1 MESFTRE
8 GNHKNSGFLGS
19 EKWEMEGKQ
28 LEISQIT
35 KGPWKA
41 EEDEVLINHV
51 KKYGPRD
58 WSSIRSKGLLQRTG
72 KSCRLRWVN
81 KLRPNL
87 KNGCK
92 FTTEEERV
100 VIELQ
105 AQFGNKWAKIATY
118 LPGRTDND
126 VKNFWSSRQKR
137 LARILQNSGT
147 TSHSKSLKIK
157 KEVPG
162 FLDVPALEVP
172 KFSSSMEEVSYAK
185 GQSCSS
191 SYLENSETINMEQF
205 PDIMNP
211 KLCNI
216 DANIAQLELMSRGK
230 SPYAEAPSQFF
241 FPHIPQPQPYLT
253 LSLDSQDL
261 LAKFED
267 PYFSQ
272 VFAPVDVPELGS
284 GYVGQPFLEPVRSSG
299 FGVREETDMTPD
311 AFFDDFPADMFDHM
325 EPLPSPSE

>member
-1 MESFTRE
+1 ME
-8 GNHKNSGFLGS
+8 GNRV
-19 EKWEMEGKQ
+19 EM
-28 LEISQIT
+28 SQIR

-58 WSSIRSKGLLQRTG
+58 WSSIRSKGLLRRTG

-92 FTTEEERV
+92 FTGEEERV

-147 TSHSKSLKIK
+147 PSSSSSSSSRSLKVK
-157 KEVPG
+157 KEIPG
-162 FLDVPALEVP
+162 FHDVPVMEAP
-172 KFSSSMEEVSYAK
+172 KLSSSMEELSYSK
-185 GQSCSS
+185 EQSCSS
-191 SYLENSETINMEQF
+191 SYLDNSQTTIKVEQF
-205 PDIMNP
+205 TDLVNP
-211 KLCNI
+211 KLYT
-216 DANIAQLELMSRGK
+216 DANIAQVELMSRGK
-230 SPYAEAPSQFF
+230 TPYAEAQSQVF
-241 FPHIPQPQPYLT
+241 FPQIPQPQAYLT
-253 LSLDSQDL
+253 LSLESQDL

-272 VFAPVDVPELGS
+272 MFAPMDVPELEG
-284 GYVGQPFLEPVRSSG
+284 GNLNVEQPFLEPVTSSE
-299 FGVREETDMTPD
+299 FGAKDETDNPMTPD
-311 AFFDDFPADMFDHM
+311 AFFDDFPADMFDQM
-325 EPLPSPSE
+325 EPLPKPSE